1 MASSTRTPP
10 AARRQQRF
18 SSLGEAGAGSIGTPA
33 YRDRDDASSSPQRF
47 HSPKRL
53 FLIRHGRSEGNED
66 ESVYT
71 HTPDNSVHLS
81 PRGWQ
86 QAAAAGTRVRDW
98 IRFDGPNAAAAEAPA
113 AADDPPVRFICSPY
127 VRTLETFKGVAS
139 AWPGGPA
146 NPHLHVSEDPRIRE
160 MDFGNFQQRHMTARA
175 KRERALFGEFWYR
188 FPDGESCADVFDRV
202 SLFLES
208 LHREWDEPGRPENFA
223 LVTHGITIQVFL
235 MRWFKYSVDEYAR
248 YKNPGNCEVC
258 VLERD
263 DATDTLQFSA
273 IMDAKGEV
281 RDTRRT
287 WPTHE
292 LRKVRDGPPA

>member
-1 MASSTRTPP
+1 MA
-10 AARRQQRF
+10 
-18 SSLGEAGAGSIGTPA
+18 GGGGGGGSIGSPA
-33 YRDRDDASSSPQRF
+33 HREHGAGRRKF

-71 HTPDNSVHLS
+71 HTPDNAVHLS
-81 PRGWQ
+81 PRGWA
-86 QAAAAGTRVRDW
+86 QATAAGRRVRDW
-98 IRFDGPNAAAAEAPA
+98 IRFDGPDGGGADGADGADGAASRDDGLDARP
-113 AADDPPVRFICSPY
+113 DPPVRFICSPY
-127 VRTLETFKGVAS
+127 VRTLETFHGLSS
-139 AWPGGPA
+139 AWPGGAA
-146 NPHLHVSEDPRIRE
+146 NPSLHVSEDPRIRE

-208 LHREWDEPGRPENFA
+208 LHREWEEPGRPENFA

-263 DATDTLQFSA
+263 DATDTLRFSA
-273 IMDAKGEV
+273 IVDEKGAV
-281 RDTRRT
+281 RGARRT
-287 WPTHE
+287 WPQHKT
-292 LRKVRDGPPA
+292 RDIRTAPPT